1 MQAQKR
7 PNQAARRRE
16 GERRVVV
23 SRARRAERMVAGRK
37 ERARARNWRGSR
49 SEASGAGRRS
59 MVAGGLLLP
68 GSWFVG
74 GAV

>member
-1 MQAQKR
+1 MRAQKR

-59 MVAGGLLLP
+59 MVAAA
-68 GSWFVG
+68 WFVG

>member
-1 MQAQKR
+1 V
-7 PNQAARRRE
+7 
-16 GERRVVV
+16 GEWRVVV
-23 SRARRAERMVAGRK
+23 SRAWRAERMVAGRK

-59 MVAGGLLLP
+59 MVAAA
-68 GSWFVG
+68 WFVG